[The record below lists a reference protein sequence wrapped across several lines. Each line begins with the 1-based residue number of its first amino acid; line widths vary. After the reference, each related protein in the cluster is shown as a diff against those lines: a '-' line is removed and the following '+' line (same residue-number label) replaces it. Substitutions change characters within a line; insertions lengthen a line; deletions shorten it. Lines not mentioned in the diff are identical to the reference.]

1 MLQFPPFSL
10 KTLLHSALWSVWARA
25 ASKACAGS
33 AVLPRVNTSL
43 LCLWLVPFTA
53 ISPCLCQGP
62 QTHRITSFTK
72 KTGILKTSIQ
82 VYVKNMKLSKG
93 TNLASFSNTRSDPS
107 GPYTSWVTFRT
118 CLRFSSP
125 LPWTSWIPSQAS

>member
-1 MLQFPPFSL
+1 MWHMLY
-10 KTLLHSALWSVWARA
+10 
-25 ASKACAGS
+25 
-33 AVLPRVNTSL
+33 NI
-43 LCLWLVPFTA
+43 FTWERKNNH
-53 ISPCLCQGP
+53 IVEEEVSTIP
-62 QTHRITSFTK
+62 
-72 KTGILKTSIQ
+72 

-93 TNLASFSNTRSDPS
+93 TNLASFSNTKSDPS